1 MGVGAGVGGVG
12 EQDPAGVEAAVLFH
26 LLVLVLAADHAGVAA
41 AAFAWTTRASILEEA
56 GVSLY
61 SMGVDGWAFG
71 AVVGVG
77 SGVPAVEAEVHIEGV
92 VC

>member
-1 MGVGAGVGGVG
+1 MGVGEVVGVVG
-12 EQDPAGVEAAVLFH
+12 EQDPVGVEAAVLFH
-26 LLVLVLAADHAGVAA
+26 LLALILEEGHVGVAGVV
-41 AAFAWTTRASILEEA
+41 FVWIKRASILEEA

-77 SGVPAVEAEVHIEGV
+77 SGVAGVAEGHIEGV
-92 VC
+92 VAC